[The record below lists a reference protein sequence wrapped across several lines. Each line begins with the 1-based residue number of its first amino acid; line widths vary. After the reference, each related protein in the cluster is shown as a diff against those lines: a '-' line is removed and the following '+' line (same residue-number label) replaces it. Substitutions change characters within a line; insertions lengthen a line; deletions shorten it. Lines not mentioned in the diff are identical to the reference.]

1 MKPDELLEKASDAIS
16 EKSPSILTGLGIG
29 LFVTT
34 AVLAA
39 GETPKAQLLMQEK
52 RSQLADADVERPE
65 IEKAQVMLAGGK
77 AYIPCFVTGG
87 LAIFCLLY
95 ANKIHIDREAA
106 LIGAYTIADK
116 SLSQYK
122 TAIKEKLG
130 EKKSEEIHDEVAR
143 MQLKDNPVRPNEIIV
158 LGDDQH
164 LCLDSQSGRY
174 FRASVQQIREAEY
187 QVNKEMVTGMERV
200 VFLDTFYEALKLP
213 TDARIGEVM
222 GWDLEH
228 GDRLEIRLREGEASN
243 GQPCWVLDYDV
254 RALVV
259 CDW

>member
-1 MKPDELLEKASDAIS
+1 MSANDFLEKASDAIS
-16 EKSPSILTGLGIG
+16 EKSPSILTGVGIG

-34 AVLAA
+34 AVLSAM
-39 GETPKAQLLMQEK
+39 GTPRAHERMQAK
-52 RSQLADADVERPE
+52 RVELADKDPQRPE
-65 IEKAQVMLAGGK
+65 IERAQVIFAGAP
-77 AYIPCFVTGG
+77 AYVPAVITGG
-87 LAIFCLLY
+87 LAIFCLVY
-95 ANKIHIDREAA
+95 ANKVHIDREAA
-106 LIGAYTIADK
+106 LIGAYTVADK

-122 TAIKEKLG
+122 EAIKEKLG
-130 EKKSEEIHDEVAR
+130 DKKSEEIRDEVAK
-143 MQLKDNPVRPNEIIV
+143 MQLRDNPVEHKEIFV

-222 GWDLEH
+222 GWDIEH
-228 GDRLEIRLREGEASN
+228 GDRLEIHLREGEASD
-243 GQPCWVLDYDV
+243 GTPCWVLDYDV
-254 RALVV
+254 RALV
-259 CDW
+259 CRDW